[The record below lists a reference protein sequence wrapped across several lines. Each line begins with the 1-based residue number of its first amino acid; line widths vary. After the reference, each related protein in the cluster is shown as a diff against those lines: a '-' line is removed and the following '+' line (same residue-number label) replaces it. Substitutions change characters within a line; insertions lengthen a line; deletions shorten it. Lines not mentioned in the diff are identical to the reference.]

1 MNEVVACDPMPNWFV
16 PKNANFTDGDGCLL
30 LVLFLLFP
38 LGPANRVVG
47 RAVLAYSS
55 SVVHWTTIL
64 TNRNHHY
71 ACEF

>member
-47 RAVLAYSS
+47 RAVLAY
-55 SVVHWTTIL
+55 
-64 TNRNHHY
+64 R
-71 ACEF
+71 